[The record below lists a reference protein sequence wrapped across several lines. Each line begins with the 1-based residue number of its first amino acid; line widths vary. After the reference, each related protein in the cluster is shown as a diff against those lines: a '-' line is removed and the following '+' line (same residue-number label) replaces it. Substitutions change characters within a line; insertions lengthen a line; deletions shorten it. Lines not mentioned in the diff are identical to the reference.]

1 MAVAVGVMLLA
12 GCADGLFGEDGST
25 DSGDRIQLSGDIDQL
40 AVTRVNDNGFCD
52 GDCMGVYVVDYR
64 AGTPGTLQLSGN
76 RADNVRHTY
85 DASAGKWNSAYDI
98 YWKDKHTHIDV
109 YGYYPFA
116 NPESIDNYQF
126 EVQRNQSTASE
137 DGNMG
142 GYEASDFLWGTVG
155 DLAPTSNVIRLL
167 LKHHMSSAYVTL
179 VQGEGFA
186 EGEWAATE
194 KTVLTANVVR
204 KASINLADGTVKP
217 AGAVE
222 STASTLR

>member
-12 GCADGLFGEDGST
+12 GCSDGLFGEDSGANG
-25 DSGDRIQLSGDIDQL
+25 GDRIQLSGDIDQL

-109 YGYYPFA
+109 YGYSLRCSA
-116 NPESIDNYQF
+116 I
-126 EVQRNQSTASE
+126 R
-137 DGNMG
+137 
-142 GYEASDFLWGTVG
+142 
-155 DLAPTSNVIRLL
+155 APHRRTETWADMKPVTSFGAR
-167 LKHHMSSAYVTL
+167 
-179 VQGEGFA
+179 
-186 EGEWAATE
+186 WATSLQPP
-194 KTVLTANVVR
+194 T
-204 KASINLADGTVKP
+204 
-217 AGAVE
+217 
-222 STASTLR
+222 